1 LVTLAALLLVST
13 TTVLAQ
19 DDYKKFEFFGG
30 GVDIKIN
37 HRFDVRVVQ
46 IDWNII
52 NRGDQ
57 QTGIVLAPTPF
68 QTVGTPFVI
77 PGTRQDNLRLGA
89 GIVIH

>member
-1 LVTLAALLLVST
+1 
-13 TTVLAQ
+13 
-19 DDYKKFEFFGG
+19 
-30 GVDIKIN
+30 
-37 HRFDVRVVQ
+37 VVQ

-68 QTVGTPFVI
+68 QTVGTPFFI
-77 PGTRQDNLRLGA
+77 RGTRQDNFRLGI

>member
-1 LVTLAALLLVST
+1 
-13 TTVLAQ
+13 
-19 DDYKKFEFFGG
+19 
-30 GVDIKIN
+30 
-37 HRFDVRVVQ
+37 VRVVQ

-77 PGTRQDNLRLGA
+77 PGTRQDNLRLGI

>member
-1 LVTLAALLLVST
+1 MKRLVTLAMMILACATSAWAQLV
-13 TTVLAQ
+13 
-19 DDYKKFEFFGG
+19 
-30 GVDIKIN
+30 IKLN
-37 HRFDVRVVQ
+37 HKLDVRVAQ

-57 QTGIVLAPTPF
+57 QTGIVLTPTPF

-77 PGTRQDNLRLGA
+77 PGMRQDNLRLSV